1 MLYTKQVSTHAPN
14 FAAMPRFRRAAL
26 AMAIAMPAALTAQPV
41 VESERQAR
49 VSQLPQLNVVGDAE
63 TNVSRQ
69 TGAVSLVSSDDMESI
84 QPRSTEEAL
93 KRVPGIHIKP
103 EEESAIVAN
112 IGVRGISSADY
123 KTLILEDG
131 VPVAPGLFVGNGR
144 YYNPRIQR
152 IDNIEVLKGSS
163 ALRYGPGNIGGVI
176 NYRTKEPQDG
186 VALETSVG
194 SWDTYKTTLELGG
207 SSPSQ
212 DGIFGAVISWTDSD
226 GFMDKGYE
234 TTDAMIKAGTAIGE
248 DQWIGVKFGYTE
260 NDANISY
267 RGLFLDEYR
276 RGADDNPAPDDYY
289 LTGRTSFDINH
300 IWTVN
305 RDLELETLV
314 YWSEMFRDYW
324 RFGVDGGA
332 SATQGSWV
340 YTDNVN
346 GNNRNFERFGVES
359 RLTARNNLFNVSGE
373 AEIGLRYMNEEMVD
387 QTLLAVRDNP
397 RTPDVGR
404 GGLGRDRV
412 DTAESYALYA
422 QNRFDLSQRWAVTP
436 GLRVEYYEQSR
447 KDRQGGGTA
456 SASNTEVMPGL
467 GTTFQLSPGAQLYG
481 SVYKAFSPALNGD
494 ALDGLQDQDLE
505 AETSVNLELGVRGQ
519 AGRVRYEA
527 TAFRMDFSNQIIP
540 ANSNSNFQR
549 TNGGE
554 TVHQG
559 LEGSLEVAL
568 DGGFDVFGNVT
579 WVPDAEFDGDR
590 FAADGV
596 TVTTPDGNRIPYTP
610 EWIANAGVGYENG
623 GLRTQLSANYTGSQ
637 FTDVENS
644 GDIQENTSGFFTGKV
659 DSYTTVD
666 FTTRYV
672 VNRQLELFGSI
683 KNLTD
688 ERYIASLRQGIYV
701 GPERSYEAGVR
712 LQF

>member
-1 MLYTKQVSTHAPN
+1 
-14 FAAMPRFRRAAL
+14 MPSRTRPLQATSFLQQPSFRRAAL
-26 AMAIAMPAALTAQPV
+26 AVAIAMPAALAAQPV
-41 VESERQAR
+41 VESQREAR
-49 VSQLPQLNVVGDAE
+49 VTQLPQINVIGDGELNA
-63 TNVSRQ
+63 SRQ
-69 TGAVSLVSSDDMESI
+69 TGAVSQVTSEDLEMI

-93 KRVPGIHIKP
+93 RRVPGIHIKP
-103 EEESAIVAN
+103 EEESAVVAN

-144 YYNPRIQR
+144 YYNPRIQH

-176 NYRTKEPQDG
+176 NYRSKEPQDG

-194 SWDTYKTTLELGG
+194 SWGTYKGTVEVGG

-212 DGIFGAVISWTDSD
+212 DGIFGAVISWAESD
-226 GFMDKGYE
+226 GFMDKDYE
-234 TTDAMIKAGTAIGE
+234 TTDAIIKAGTAIGE
-248 DQWIGVKFGYTE
+248 DQWIGVKFGYYE

-267 RGLFLDEYR
+267 RGVFLDDYR
-276 RGADDNPAPDDYY
+276 SGADFNPAPDDYF
-289 LTGRTSFDINH
+289 LTERKSFDINH
-300 IWTVN
+300 IWTID
-305 RDLELETLV
+305 RGIELETLV
-314 YWSEMFRDYW
+314 YWSQMNRDYW
-324 RFGVDGGA
+324 RFGVDGTA
-332 SATQGSWV
+332 SASEGRWV

-346 GNNRNFERFGVES
+346 GNNRSFERFGVET
-359 RLTARNNLFNVSGE
+359 RLTAANNLFNVSGE

-387 QTLLAVRDNP
+387 QTILAVRDNP
-397 RTPDVGR
+397 RTPDEGR

-412 DTAESYALYA
+412 DTADSYALYA
-422 QNRFDLSQRWAVTP
+422 QNRFDLSQRWSVTP

-447 KDRQGGGTA
+447 NDRQSGG
-456 SASNTEVMPGL
+456 SADTSNTEVMPGI
-467 GTTFQLSPGAQLYG
+467 GATFQLTPRAQLYG
-481 SVYKAFSPALNGD
+481 SVYQAFSPALNGD
-494 ALDGLQDQDLE
+494 ALDGLQDQELD
-505 AETSVNLELGVRGQ
+505 AETSINLELGIRG
-519 AGRVRYEA
+519 RTDRLRYEL

-540 ANSNSNFQR
+540 ANSNTDFQR

-554 TVHQG
+554 TIHQG
-559 LEGSLEVAL
+559 LEGGLSVAL
-568 DGGFDVFGNVT
+568 DGGFDVFGNFT

-623 GLRTQLSANYTGSQ
+623 GLRAQLSANYTGSQ
-637 FTDVENS
+637 FTDVENTT
-644 GDIQENTSGFFTGKV
+644 DIAENTSGFFTGKV

-666 FTTRYV
+666 FTTRYA
-672 VNRQLELFGSI
+672 VNRQLEVFGAI

-701 GPERSYEAGVR
+701 GPERSYEAGIR

>member
-1 MLYTKQVSTHAPN
+1 
-14 FAAMPRFRRAAL
+14 MPSRTRPLQATSFLQQPSFRRAAL
-26 AMAIAMPAALTAQPV
+26 AVAIAMPAALAAQPV
-41 VESERQAR
+41 VESQREAR
-49 VSQLPQLNVVGDAE
+49 VTQLPQINVIGDGELNA
-63 TNVSRQ
+63 SRQ
-69 TGAVSLVSSDDMESI
+69 TGAVSQVTSEDLEMI

-93 KRVPGIHIKP
+93 RRVPGIHIKP
-103 EEESAIVAN
+103 EEESAVVAN

-186 VALETSVG
+186 VALETSIG
-194 SWDTYKTTLELGG
+194 SWGTYKGTVEVGG

-212 DGIFGAVISWTDSD
+212 EGIFGAVISWAESD

-234 TTDAMIKAGTAIGE
+234 ATDAIIKAGTAIGN
-248 DQWIGVKFGYTE
+248 DQWLGVKFGYYE

-267 RGLFLDEYR
+267 RGLFLEDYR
-276 RGADDNPAPDDYY
+276 RGADYNPAPDDYY

-300 IWTVN
+300 IWTIN

-314 YWSEMFRDYW
+314 YWSEMYRDYW
-324 RFGVDGGA
+324 RFGVDGAA
-332 SATQGSWV
+332 SASEGRWV
-340 YTDNVN
+340 FTDNVN
-346 GNNRNFERFGVES
+346 GNNRSFERIGVET

-373 AEIGLRYMNEEMVD
+373 AEIGLRYMNEKMVD
-387 QTLLAVRDNP
+387 QTVLAVRDNP
-397 RTPDVGR
+397 RTPDDGR

-412 DTAESYALYA
+412 DTADSFALYA
-422 QNRFDLSQRWAVTP
+422 QNRFDLSQRWSVTP

-447 KDRQGGGTA
+447 KDRQDSTSA
-456 SASNTEVMPGL
+456 STSNTEVMPGL
-467 GTTFQLSPGAQLYG
+467 GATYQLTPTAQLYG
-481 SVYKAFSPALNGD
+481 SVYQAFSPALNGD
-494 ALDGLQDQDLE
+494 ALDGMQDQDLD
-505 AETSVNLELGVRGQ
+505 AETSVNLELGIRGNVD
-519 AGRVRYEA
+519 RVRYEL

-540 ANSNSNFQR
+540 ANSNTAFQR
-549 TNGGE
+549 TNGGK
-554 TVHQG
+554 TLHQG
-559 LEGSLEVAL
+559 LEGGLSVAL
-568 DGGFDVFGNVT
+568 DSGFDVFGNFT
-579 WVPDAEFDGDR
+579 WVPDAEFNGNR

-596 TVTTPDGNRIPYTP
+596 TITTPDGNRIPYTP

-623 GLRTQLSANYTGSQ
+623 GLRAQLSANYTGSQ
-637 FTDVENS
+637 FTDVENTT
-644 GDIQENTSGFFTGKV
+644 DIAENTSGFFTGKV

-666 FTTRYV
+666 FTTRYA
-672 VNRQLELFGSI
+672 VNRQLELFGAI
-683 KNLTD
+683 KNITD

-701 GPERSYEAGVR
+701 GPERSYEAGIR